1 MSSGVPCVESTMK
14 LCEYTSI
21 YEKECLAIF
30 DSNTPQ
36 YFAPQECETFQG
48 FLNRLAAPYSYFVIR
63 DAGEKIIA
71 CGGIKLEPSN
81 LLAKLRWD
89 MVTAELHHQSIGT
102 FLTLSRLYRICQ
114 SSEIR
119 VVSLHT
125 SQHSYQFY
133 EKMGFVVQHI
143 IPEGIVPGMDEY
155 FMKLNLD
162 EDRRHVI
169 ASFAKQASLI

>member
-1 MSSGVPCVESTMK
+1 MK
-14 LCEYTSI
+14 LCEYI
-21 YEKECLAIF
+21 PEDEKDCLAIF

-36 YFAPQECETFQG
+36 YFAPQERQTFQG

-63 DAGEKIIA
+63 NAGEKIVA

-81 LLAKLRWD
+81 QLAKLRWD

-102 FLTLSRLYRICQ
+102 FLTLSRLDRICQ
-114 SSEIR
+114 FSEIQM
-119 VVSLHT
+119 VSLHT

-143 IPEGIVPGMDEY
+143 VPNGIVPGMHEY
-155 FMKLNLD
+155 FMELNLD
-162 EDRRHVI
+162 RGRKQVI
-169 ASFAKQASLI
+169 ANFAQQNSLA